1 MYEEISIN
9 DFEIYLKNAVYR
21 ILFKGYEFIFEVSF
35 ELDYEISN
43 PVDLNIDRILFQS
56 DNFSE
61 KTFEKRFGRLLLND
75 LSIVLDSHL
84 LRNYE

>member
-1 MYEEISIN
+1 MYEDILVN

-21 ILFKGYEFIFEVSF
+21 ILFKSYEFIFEVSF

-61 KTFEKRFGRLLLND
+61 KSFEKRFGRLLLND

>member
-1 MYEEISIN
+1 MYEDISVN

-21 ILFKGYEFIFEVSF
+21 ILFKSYEFIFEVSF

-43 PVDLNIDRILFQS
+43 PVDLNIDRIFFQS

-61 KTFEKRFGRLLLND
+61 NAFEKRFGRLLLND